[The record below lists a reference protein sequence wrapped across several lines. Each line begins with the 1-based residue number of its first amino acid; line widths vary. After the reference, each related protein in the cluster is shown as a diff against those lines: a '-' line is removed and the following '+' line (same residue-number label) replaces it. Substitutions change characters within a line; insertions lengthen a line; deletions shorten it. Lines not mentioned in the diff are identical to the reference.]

1 MEDLKEKKLTEKP
14 KIEKVTSYYGRS
26 AMAIF
31 IFILIVSG
39 NYLGTLFPCRV
50 QDTFDNNI
58 FFKHFIGFF
67 IMLFF
72 VLLTM
77 PNEEGETPDPEGVV
91 ELLQKSFFL
100 YLFFIVLSKTH
111 PYIWLCVFFITSI
124 IYILEL
130 RKQEQ
135 KHKKLEDKI
144 QSDKI
149 QNFLSLSALCLTFIG
164 FFIFMGSKKAQYKEH
179 FSYFT
184 FVFGKIECRKNN
196 KMIDMGKSI
205 KHILD

>member
-1 MEDLKEKKLTEKP
+1 MDIVKENKLNEKTE
-14 KIEKVTSYYGRS
+14 IQMVSSVYGRS

-58 FFKHFIGFF
+58 YFKHFIGFF
-67 IMLFF
+67 IMMFF

-77 PNEEGETPDPEGVV
+77 PAENEETPDKDGVLQ
-91 ELLQKSFFL
+91 LLQKSFLL
-100 YLFFIVLSKTH
+100 YLFFIILSKTH
-111 PYIWLCVFFITSI
+111 PYVWLVVFFITSV
-124 IYILEL
+124 IYIIEL
-130 RKQEQ
+130 LKKEQ
-135 KHKKLEDKI
+135 KHKKIEDKMN
-144 QSDKI
+144 SEKI
-149 QNFLSLSALCLTFIG
+149 QTNLSLIALILTVIG
-164 FFIFMGSKKAQYKEH
+164 FFVFMGSKKMQYKDK

-184 FVFGKIECRKNN
+184 FIFGKIECNKNRN
-196 KMIDMGKSI
+196 AIDIGQSI